1 MEYKVN
7 NLLYAAGP
15 DMRNTI
21 RTDVTLTEPV
31 NVQALEKA
39 VQTAAVRF
47 PYYAVKL
54 VRNGSEYRM
63 VDNQLPFVISPNGK
77 TVTLGTEES
86 NDHLVAF
93 AYDGCS
99 LYVDSC
105 HFITDGNSAFP
116 FLKTILYY
124 YLSTLHPDET
134 FDTKTIALAG
144 SKVPEAEM
152 EDDPYPD
159 ELLPEFPLG
168 VMARPAGVFT
178 LSGQPQGYEHM
189 KEWTSFAFR
198 ISQHDLMTYVSS
210 VDGSP
215 VSFIAALMYQAIS
228 QCHPENH
235 LPVVCG
241 VQHQFRKALHKPFS
255 HLCHVKIVPVIYPD
269 SMKDRDMEWLNTV
282 TRGKLI
288 IGADE
293 ANDVLTINEHIRNEK
308 QIRNMPLSQ
317 KHVHMRKAV
326 LDGIGTNTFEVSYT
340 GRVLWSGLDK
350 YITNLIPYL
359 DLTLSGGLTI
369 EIFSVHDIFSVN
381 IMQRSADRRYVDRFA
396 ELLEKS
402 HLAFTEEASVHFE
415 LCGFKLPE

>member
-1 MEYKVN
+1 MEYRVN

-15 DMRNTI
+15 DLRNTI
-21 RTDVTLTEPV
+21 RTGITLTEPV
-31 NVQALEKA
+31 NKQVLEKA
-39 VQTAAVRF
+39 VRTAAVRF

-63 VDNQLPFVISPNGK
+63 VENQRPFVISPDGK
-77 TVTLGTEES
+77 AVTLGTEES
-86 NDHLVAF
+86 HDHLVAF

-99 LYVDSC
+99 LYVDSS
-105 HFITDGNSAFP
+105 HFIMDGNGEFQ
-116 FLKTILYY
+116 FVKMILYY
-124 YLSTLHPDET
+124 YLSALHPDKT

-144 SKVPEAEM
+144 SEVPDAEM

-159 ELLPEFPLG
+159 ELLPESPLG
-168 VMARPAGVFT
+168 VVARPENVFT
-178 LSGQPQGYEHM
+178 LRNQPQGYEHM
-189 KEWTSFAFR
+189 DEWTSFVFR
-198 ISQHDLMTYVSS
+198 IRQHDLMDYASS

-215 VSFIAALMYQAIS
+215 VSFIASLMYQAIS
-228 QCHPENH
+228 QCHPDNQQP
-235 LPVVCG
+235 LVCG
-241 VQHQFRKALHKPFS
+241 VQHQFRKALKKPFS
-255 HLCHVKIVPVIYPD
+255 HLCHVKIVPVVYPD
-269 SMKDRDMEWLNTV
+269 SMKNKDIEWLNTV

-288 IGADE
+288 IGADDE
-293 ANDVLTINEHIRNEK
+293 NDILTVNEHIRNEK
-308 QIRNMPLSQ
+308 RIRSMPLSQ
-317 KHVHMRKAV
+317 KHSHMRKAV

-340 GRVLWSGLDK
+340 GRVPWSGLDR
-350 YITNLIPYL
+350 YITDLIPYL